1 MLTIQAKLVFDKE
14 EDKQIVLDLKLFEKL
29 RKHHINGKT
38 YEKLN
43 SKKKGKEIST
53 QK

>member
-14 EDKQIVLDLKLFEKL
+14 EDKLKLFEKL
-29 RKHHINGKT
+29 RKRHINGKA

-53 QK
+53 QE